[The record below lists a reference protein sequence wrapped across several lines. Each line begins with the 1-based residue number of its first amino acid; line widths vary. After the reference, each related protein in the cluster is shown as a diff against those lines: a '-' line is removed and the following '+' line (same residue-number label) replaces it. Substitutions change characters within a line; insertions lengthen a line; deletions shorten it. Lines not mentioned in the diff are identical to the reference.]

1 MLNLV
6 FKDILIQKKSFYTTV
21 LFYPLFVILAF
32 QGMPEGM
39 LTMGSFFVAYIL
51 IFGAFAYD
59 EKARSD
65 VFMLSL
71 PVKKVDIVK
80 ARYLSFIIFTI
91 LGTLIMCLYINIAKM
106 LNIDINLGKISI
118 TRITLNM
125 LAIIIIYSAYIPIM
139 YKCGFSKTRVISVFV
154 FIGLG
159 TVLPLAENILSEVNG
174 LNILKTL
181 ISEPVW
187 ITSII
192 SILTAILALFISINI
207 SIKVYSN
214 REF

>member
-6 FKDILIQKKSFYTTV
+6 FKDILIQKRSFYTTV

-39 LTMGSFFVAYIL
+39 FIMGSFFVAYIL
-51 IFGAFAYD
+51 VFGAFAYD

-71 PVKKVDIVK
+71 PVKKGDIVK
-80 ARYLSFIIFTI
+80 ARYLSFIVFTI
-91 LGTLIMCLYINIAKM
+91 LGTLIMCIYINIAKM
-106 LNIDINLGKISI
+106 LSIDINLGEISMTKVI
-118 TRITLNM
+118 LNM
-125 LAIIIIYSAYIPIM
+125 LTIIIIYSAYIPIM
-139 YKCGFSKTRVISVFV
+139 YKYGFSKTRVISVFV

-159 TVLPLAENILSEVNG
+159 TVLSLAGSILSEGSG
-174 LNILKTL
+174 LNILNTL
-181 ISEPVW
+181 ISGPIW